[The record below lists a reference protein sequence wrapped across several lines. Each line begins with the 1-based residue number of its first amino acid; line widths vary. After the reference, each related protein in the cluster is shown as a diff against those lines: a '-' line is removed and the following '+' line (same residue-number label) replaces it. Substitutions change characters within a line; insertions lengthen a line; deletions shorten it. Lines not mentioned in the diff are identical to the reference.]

1 MMLKK
6 NVCWNCKH
14 ISDSSSLFCEKCKVI
29 QEPTDT
35 NPFDLIGIKKEVEID
50 LQDLENRFLKLQ
62 TLVHPDKFINSSE
75 KERILSH
82 LQSSKMNEAYNKLQ
96 DNVERIKSLLD
107 FYGLKN
113 LEDNKSFDDKEILA
127 EIMDFQNECLLAESL
142 EERQKIVKKLDIEID
157 NILKDISKFFKSKQ
171 LIEAHKFN
179 IKLSYLEKMKN
190 NLKEGNYQ

>member
-14 ISDSSSLFCEKCKVI
+14 ISDSPSLFCEKCRVI
-29 QEPTDT
+29 QEPIDID
-35 NPFDLIGIKKEVEID
+35 PFNLIGIKKEVEID
-50 LQDLENRFLKLQ
+50 FSDLENKFLRLQ

-75 KERILSH
+75 KERVLSH
-82 LQSSKMNEAYNKLQ
+82 LQSSKINEAYYKLL
-96 DNVERIKSLLD
+96 DNVQRINSLLD
-107 FYGLKN
+107 FYGFKTLDN
-113 LEDNKSFDDKEILA
+113 NKSFDDKDILA
-127 EIMDFQNECLLAESL
+127 EIMDFQNECLLADSL
-142 EERQKIVKKLDIEID
+142 EERQKIIKKMDIEIN

-179 IKLSYLEKMKN
+179 IKLSYLEKMKK